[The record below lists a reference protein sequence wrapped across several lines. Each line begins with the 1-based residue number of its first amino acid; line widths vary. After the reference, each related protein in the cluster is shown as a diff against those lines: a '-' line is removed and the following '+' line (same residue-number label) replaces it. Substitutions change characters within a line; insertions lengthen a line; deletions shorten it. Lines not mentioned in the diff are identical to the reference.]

1 MSLINKVKLALES
14 AKSVAKNVAEGNDVT
29 VSDEEKQ
36 RRLDTCKDCPSL
48 KSLAGQM
55 QCGECGC
62 FLKAKA
68 GLNSMKCPLGK
79 W

>member
-29 VSDEEKQ
+29 VSNEEKQ

-68 GLNSMKCPLGK
+68 GLANVRCPRGL